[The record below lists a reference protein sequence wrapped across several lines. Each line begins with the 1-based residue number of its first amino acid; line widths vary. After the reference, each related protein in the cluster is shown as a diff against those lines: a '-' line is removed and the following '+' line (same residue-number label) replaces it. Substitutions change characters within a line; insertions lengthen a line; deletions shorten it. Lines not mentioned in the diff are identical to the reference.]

1 MAVKCLACDL
11 PFKVG
16 DKYLPDI
23 SGAEIHLD
31 CLGPEPECYI
41 DLETGE
47 PLDHPPTPLIW
58 GVS

>member
-1 MAVKCLACDL
+1 MSERCIACTE

-23 SGAEIHLD
+23 GGGFVHMD
-31 CLGPEPECYI
+31 CCGPEPESYV

-47 PLDHPPTPLIW
+47 QLAEKPQPLIW
-58 GVS
+58 ENT